1 LGKSTNGHEFLKS
14 PKQGGHGKFLKRWMW
29 DFLEGE
35 IWGTCGF
42 ESLNFLS
49 YEGRDPLDIHMCLKI
64 ECQQPNLKFND
75 VL

>member
-1 LGKSTNGHEFLKS
+1 MGMNSLNPLNK
-14 PKQGGHGKFLKRWMW
+14 GKFLKRWMW

-49 YEGRDPLDIHMCLKI
+49 YEGRDPLDIYVF
-64 ECQQPNLKFND
+64 ED
-75 VL
+75 